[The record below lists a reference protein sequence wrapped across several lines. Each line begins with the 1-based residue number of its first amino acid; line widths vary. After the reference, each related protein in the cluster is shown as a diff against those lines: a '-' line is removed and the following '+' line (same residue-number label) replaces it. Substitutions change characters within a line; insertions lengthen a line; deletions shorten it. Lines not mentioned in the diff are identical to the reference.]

1 MTTYE
6 SDIKTIECS
15 AEKAYSLFA
24 DLNNIDKIKDKIPA
38 DKVQSLEFDTDSCS
52 VAIDPLGKITFVV
65 ENREPFETIKFGAK
79 ESPVAFNL
87 WIQFKE
93 MAENDT
99 RMKLTIKAELP
110 MMIKAM
116 FGSKIQ
122 DFLNS
127 MAETIIISLNNNS
140 L

>member
-6 SDIKTIECS
+6 SDIKTIRCS

-24 DLNNIDKIKDKIPA
+24 DLNNISKIKDKIPA

-127 MAETIIISLNNNS
+127 MAETITISLNNNS

>member
-6 SDIKTIECS
+6 SDIKTIRCS

-24 DLNNIDKIKDKIPA
+24 DLNNISKIKDKIPA

-79 ESPVAFNL
+79 ELPVAFNL
-87 WIQFKE
+87 WI
-93 MAENDT
+93 
-99 RMKLTIKAELP
+99 
-110 MMIKAM
+110 
-116 FGSKIQ
+116 
-122 DFLNS
+122 
-127 MAETIIISLNNNS
+127 
-140 L
+140 

>member
-6 SDIKTIECS
+6 SDIKTIRCS

-24 DLNNIDKIKDKIPA
+24 DLNNISKIKDKIPA

-110 MMIKAM
+110 MMIKTM

-127 MAETIIISLNNNS
+127 LAETITISLNNNS